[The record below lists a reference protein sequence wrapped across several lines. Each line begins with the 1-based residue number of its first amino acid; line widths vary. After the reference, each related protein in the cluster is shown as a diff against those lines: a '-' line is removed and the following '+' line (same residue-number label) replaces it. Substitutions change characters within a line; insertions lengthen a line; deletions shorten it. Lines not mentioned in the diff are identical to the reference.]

1 MPDLLSM
8 TTITL
13 TFQLS
18 AMLSHQV
25 TPLEH
30 VTIQDYGTEHV
41 QYVRESSSFIYMGWF
56 DLIYGI

>member
-1 MPDLLSM
+1 MPDLLSR

-13 TFQLS
+13 TFQLSSVMS

-41 QYVRESSSFIYMGWF
+41 QYVRESSSFIYMG
-56 DLIYGI
+56 